1 MNKEKVIIVGNG
13 SSIFEKEYGDK
24 IDSFDLVCRMN
35 RGYFEGRKGY
45 EKNVGNRTDILIVHD
60 GFMTEE
66 YFSDE
71 VFNSLEKIL
80 VGTPAFKWDT
90 EVNRIKETYSDY
102 LDKIEFIPKN
112 CEDKLKNISDFEQ
125 GWPSTGLIG
134 SMYILQNYENVTL
147 IGFDGYDKNMT
158 TDIIFQKQMTEQ
170 QNFFTTSL
178 KTDITN

>member
-45 EKNVGNRTDILIVHD
+45 EKNVGSRTDILIVHD
-60 GFMTEE
+60 GFMTEK

-80 VGTPAFKWDT
+80 VGTPGVKWDT
-90 EVNRIKETYSDY
+90 EVNRIKETYS
-102 LDKIEFIPKN
+102 P
-112 CEDKLKNISDFEQ
+112 
-125 GWPSTGLIG
+125 
-134 SMYILQNYENVTL
+134 
-147 IGFDGYDKNMT
+147 
-158 TDIIFQKQMTEQ
+158 II
-170 QNFFTTSL
+170 
-178 KTDITN
+178 

>member
-90 EVNRIKETYSDY
+90 EVNRIKETYSDCQQTQARLNTI
-102 LDKIEFIPKN
+102 LDKIERHISN
-112 CEDKLKNISDFEQ
+112 TDLEENNSDFE
-125 GWPSTGLIG
+125 
-134 SMYILQNYENVTL
+134 
-147 IGFDGYDKNMT
+147 
-158 TDIIFQKQMTEQ
+158 
-170 QNFFTTSL
+170 
-178 KTDITN
+178 